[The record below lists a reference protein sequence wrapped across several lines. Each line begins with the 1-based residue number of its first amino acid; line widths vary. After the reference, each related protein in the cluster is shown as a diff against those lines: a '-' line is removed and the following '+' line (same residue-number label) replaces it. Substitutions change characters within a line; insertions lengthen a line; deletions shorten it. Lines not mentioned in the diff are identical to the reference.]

1 MPDAVGKYVL
11 DFFAVFIKPYG
22 HSVVFIEGFLKTDR
36 RFNFVLDEGIE
47 VLQKSFFVLNK
58 EVFILFFEDGCNVYR
73 SVLDVFLMLTGSRPS
88 VPVARASQKS

>member
-58 EVFILFFEDGCNVYR
+58 EVFILFFEDGCNVIQIGLGC
-73 SVLDVFLMLTGSRPS
+73 VFDVDRKQAFGSG
-88 VPVARASQKS
+88 ARASQKS